1 MLTITDVN
9 EAKKILDPVTL
20 LITCMTVSKDGY
32 AIVDMGDGTEIR
44 FESLRG
50 ED

>member
-1 MLTITDVN
+1 MLTVTNVN

-20 LITCMTVSKDGY
+20 LITCLSVSKDGY

-44 FESLRG
+44 FESLKG
-50 ED
+50 EN